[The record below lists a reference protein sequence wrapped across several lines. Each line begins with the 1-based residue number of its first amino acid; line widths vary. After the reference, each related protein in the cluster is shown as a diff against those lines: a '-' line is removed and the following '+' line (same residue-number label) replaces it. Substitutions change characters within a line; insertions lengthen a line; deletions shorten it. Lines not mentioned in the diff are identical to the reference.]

1 MPLEDY
7 LLPGEDIRFH
17 SGQSVRYGG
26 NLYEL
31 LVTNKRI
38 LLYARRGLVFKSDDV
53 VSIKLEEL
61 QGVKYKERGVIGKTG
76 ILEVQAKTLF
86 QFEGNPAEM
95 KTLYQQILQFI

>member
-1 MPLEDY
+1 
-7 LLPGEDIRFH
+7 
-17 SGQSVRYGG
+17 
-26 NLYEL
+26 L

-61 QGVKYKERGVIGKTG
+61 QRVKYKERGVIGKTG
-76 ILEVQAKTLF
+76 VLEVHGKTLL
-86 QFEGNPAEM
+86 QLEGNPAEM